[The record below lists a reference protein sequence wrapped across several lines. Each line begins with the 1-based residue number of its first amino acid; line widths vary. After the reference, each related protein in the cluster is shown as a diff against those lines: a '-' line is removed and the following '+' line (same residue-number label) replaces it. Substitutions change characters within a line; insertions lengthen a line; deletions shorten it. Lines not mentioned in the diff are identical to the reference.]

1 MMNISKE
8 IEYVETHIL
17 AALIAIEKSSH
28 FDIRVMITLTDLIQK
43 SSGKVITSGVGT
55 SGATAKRLAH
65 LLSVTGTPAFYLHPA
80 DGLNGAISAVED
92 NDIYIVISKGGEST
106 DLIRCV
112 EIVKHKK
119 TLTVLL
125 TESPE
130 STLGLLV
137 DQVVTLAKIS
147 HPADPAGM
155 IAMTSTL
162 AISLWGDCL
171 CNLLMYRT
179 GYSWDEV
186 LRNHPS
192 GAVGKNGM
200 TDFAKESN
208 Q

>member
-1 MMNISKE
+1 MNP
-8 IEYVETHIL
+8 IEEKKYVEAHIS
-17 AALIAIEKSSH
+17 AALVALERSSH
-28 FDIRVMITLTDLIQK
+28 FDIQDMLSLADLIQN

-65 LLSVTGTPAFYLHPA
+65 LLSVTGTPSFYLHPA
-80 DGLNGAISAVED
+80 DGLNGAISAIED
-92 NDIYIVISKGGEST
+92 EDIYIVISKGGESA
-106 DLIRCV
+106 DLIKCV
-112 EIVKHKK
+112 EIVKNKK

-125 TESPE
+125 TECPQ

-137 DQVVTLAKIS
+137 GHVVTLAKIS

-171 CNLLMYRT
+171 CNLLMRRT
-179 GYSWDEV
+179 GHSWEEV

-192 GAVGKNGM
+192 GAVGKYGM
-200 TDFAKESN
+200 TEFAKDNNS
-208 Q
+208 